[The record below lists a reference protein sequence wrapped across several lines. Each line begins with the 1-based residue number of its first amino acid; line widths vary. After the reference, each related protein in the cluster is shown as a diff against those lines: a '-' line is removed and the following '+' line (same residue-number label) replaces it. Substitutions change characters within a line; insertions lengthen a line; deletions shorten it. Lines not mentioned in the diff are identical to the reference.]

1 MIEANPDKLVIV
13 VTRDVPKDPT
23 TEPTVLKVQ
32 GRVNRK
38 GKLPIYSTH
47 EVELTPA
54 EAAAAPEVGIAK
66 MVPFLVHI
74 LKLDARTP

>member
-1 MIEANPDKLVIV
+1 MSADKLVIV
-13 VTRDVPKDPT
+13 VEREAPKDPT
-23 TEPTVLKVQ
+23 QNTILKVS
-32 GRVNRK
+32 GRINRK
-38 GKLPIYSTH
+38 GKLPVYSSH

-54 EAAAAPEVGIAK
+54 EAAAPPEIGIAK